1 MTSPGLQRDNLHFQ
15 VIATET
21 DSVEKFSANQTIV
34 VNITNINDNDPIFNE
49 SLYSFSVNETA
60 LPGTPL
66 GQITVG

>member
-1 MTSPGLQRDNLHFQ
+1 MTSPGLQRDSLHFQ

-49 SLYSFSVNETA
+49 TLYSFSVNETA
-60 LPGTPL
+60 LLGTPL